1 MHLESIIS
9 WKFRIFNFETVEN
22 KDTFCNFVRR
32 KEKTDT
38 LCPNLK
44 GGSASL
50 AIHQFV
56 NLDMSNPA
64 EECSKKAK
72 DIQDVFGEIDKWSAK
87 NNAGCKEAF
96 SFGLRKLKYQVQGTI
111 PFKLK
116 ALTPALVG
124 SSIAYARGW
133 SL

>member
-1 MHLESIIS
+1 MGIPNIQFWNSLKIKIL
-9 WKFRIFNFETVEN
+9 
-22 KDTFCNFVRR
+22 FCNSVRR

-64 EECSKKAK
+64 EKCSKKAK
-72 DIQDVFGEIDKWSAK
+72 DILDVFGEIDKWSAK

-96 SFGLRKLKYQVQGTI
+96 SFGLRKLKYQVQGI
-111 PFKLK
+111 MPF
-116 ALTPALVG
+116 
-124 SSIAYARGW
+124 
-133 SL
+133 

>member
-1 MHLESIIS
+1 
-9 WKFRIFNFETVEN
+9 
-22 KDTFCNFVRR
+22 
-32 KEKTDT
+32 
-38 LCPNLK
+38 
-44 GGSASL
+44 
-50 AIHQFV
+50 
-56 NLDMSNPA
+56 MSNPA

-96 SFGLRKLKYQVQGTI
+96 SFGLRKLKYQVQGTK

-124 SSIAYARGW
+124 LSIAYARGW
-133 SL
+133 SLWGYSGKIYPILFFFQHFELRMTSKDTFIFELNLSVIILNSH